1 MKPLVSGRLVSGF
14 TYSEED
20 AVGLIN
26 TVPFLV
32 QGMLTA
38 NGGKD
43 EKSSDW
49 GSFVVINGKLVTGQN
64 PASSEEAANALTAS
78 VAPSRSTRLLQ
89 SCFTLTFPPR
99 STRPEA
105 PKPSTEAL

>member
-20 AVGLIN
+20 AVGFIN

-32 QGMLTA
+32 QDMLTA

-49 GSFVVINGKLVTGQN
+49 GSFVVVDG
-64 PASSEEAANALTAS
+64 
-78 VAPSRSTRLLQ
+78 
-89 SCFTLTFPPR
+89 
-99 STRPEA
+99 
-105 PKPSTEAL
+105 